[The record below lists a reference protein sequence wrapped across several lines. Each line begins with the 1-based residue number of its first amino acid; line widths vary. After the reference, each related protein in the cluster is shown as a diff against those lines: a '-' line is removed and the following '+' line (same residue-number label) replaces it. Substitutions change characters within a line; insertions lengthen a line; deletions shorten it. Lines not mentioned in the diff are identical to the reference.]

1 MLTWVLLG
9 SGLAAWPAAAALQQ
23 SRFFWLGLTLLVLT
37 VLVYLFGT
45 RLLRVARLEGDK
57 VWVAARTHRTWRAC
71 RSGRG

>member
-57 VWVAARTHRTWRAC
+57 VWVRGAHPPYLARLPEWK
-71 RSGRG
+71 G